1 MADVR
6 RENLLL
12 IAAALVGVGSAG
24 VQASQVRDLLGGGP
38 DDFDPRECEGLSDR
52 GGVLRGVR
60 YLEQMRGG
68 AEPGDAVPM
77 VVLFHSK
84 GATPEGHV
92 NMLKR
97 SGPSRLIVPE
107 GALSTRSGSGRLW
120 WDLGIKAA
128 MEEDPIAAA
137 AQWRAAAARIHRFLQ
152 ALVRCRPTV
161 GKPILTG
168 SSMGGQMAYLMG
180 TRYMDHA
187 YASVSVNGYLI
198 DSLWSPH
205 MVPTLS
211 LHGIDDT
218 VVPYQWDKE
227 YVEAMQ
233 ARGAPIRMESF
244 DAGHSL
250 TSTMARAWGDSIQSL
265 VRSASAGEPPDFGV
279 FA

>member
-1 MADVR
+1 MR

-12 IAAALVGVGSAG
+12 LASALVGVGSAG
-24 VQASQVRDLLGGGP
+24 LTAAKVRDIVRP
-38 DDFDPRECEGLSDR
+38 EDDFDPSECEGLTSN

-60 YLEQMRGG
+60 YLEQMRGD
-68 AEPGDAVPM
+68 ADPDEAVPM

-92 NMLKR
+92 NMLRR

-107 GALSTRSGSGRLW
+107 GALSTRSGKGSLW
-120 WDLGIKAA
+120 WELGIKKA
-128 MEEDPIAAA
+128 MEEDPMGAA
-137 AQWRAAAARIHRFLQ
+137 AQWRAAAARMHRFLQ

-168 SSMGGQMAYLMG
+168 SSMGGEMAYLMG

-198 DSLWSPH
+198 PELWSPH
-205 MVPTLS
+205 MVPTLA
-211 LHGIDDT
+211 LHGIDDRT
-218 VVPYQWDKE
+218 VPYAWDKE

-233 ARGAPIRMESF
+233 AKGAPIRLESF
-244 DAGHSL
+244 DAGHGL
-250 TSTMARAWGDSIQSL
+250 TPEMGRAWGDAVKSL
-265 VRSASAGEPPDFGV
+265 VASAAAGEPPRFSPT
-279 FA
+279 A